1 MEKKIKKNEKKLI
14 EKKNRK
20 KDKKKEINKNKN
32 KKIIIT
38 FIILFLLILSSVFAC
53 FFYREKVK
61 AMYSNSMITTMDK
74 TIYKKEKMMYK
85 KVGTIY
91 KNNPVSLSKIEG
103 KYFKLKNSNYYITYN
118 HLEKTKEKKESSV
131 DFVLFNENVVINKNS
146 ILYQEKKKYFKINQE
161 IELPI
166 LQKDQNFYI
175 CLYENT
181 LLKVKKKDVKE
192 VKKANNTNK
201 EMASSIPV
209 LYFSEK
215 ENIEEKLKQLS
226 EKKYYF
232 MSLEEYK
239 KWTNQNQLFPKKSVF
254 LIFKEEFDSIKEFVK
269 KYNIKYTL
277 EKELEL
283 KFVENDAFS
292 EPNKFYWYNIASY
305 MTMDRFKDILN
316 GVKLEKKEYAERI
329 AVLNYHF
336 FSKPGATCDET
347 ICLDDT
353 KFEEQLKYLQEN
365 HYKTLTMEEY
375 NRWLKGEIELPKKSV
390 LLTVDDGA
398 LGTNT
403 VLPDMLDKY
412 NQKATLFLITSFWPM
427 SKYRTGNLEIQSHS
441 HSLHDRDFCYN
452 GNCGIKTLVWS
463 KEEILK
469 DLKKSK
475 EIIGGNPIAYCYPF
489 YEHDEKTREAVK
501 EEFALAFVG
510 GNRKSTRSDNNYL
523 IPRYV
528 ILSDITLN
536 DFINMIS

>member
-292 EPNKFYWYNIASY
+292 EPNKFYSI
-305 MTMDRFKDILN
+305 
-316 GVKLEKKEYAERI
+316 
-329 AVLNYHF
+329 
-336 FSKPGATCDET
+336 
-347 ICLDDT
+347 
-353 KFEEQLKYLQEN
+353 
-365 HYKTLTMEEY
+365 
-375 NRWLKGEIELPKKSV
+375 
-390 LLTVDDGA
+390 
-398 LGTNT
+398 
-403 VLPDMLDKY
+403 
-412 NQKATLFLITSFWPM
+412 
-427 SKYRTGNLEIQSHS
+427 
-441 HSLHDRDFCYN
+441 
-452 GNCGIKTLVWS
+452 
-463 KEEILK
+463 
-469 DLKKSK
+469 
-475 EIIGGNPIAYCYPF
+475 
-489 YEHDEKTREAVK
+489 
-501 EEFALAFVG
+501 
-510 GNRKSTRSDNNYL
+510 
-523 IPRYV
+523 
-528 ILSDITLN
+528 
-536 DFINMIS
+536 